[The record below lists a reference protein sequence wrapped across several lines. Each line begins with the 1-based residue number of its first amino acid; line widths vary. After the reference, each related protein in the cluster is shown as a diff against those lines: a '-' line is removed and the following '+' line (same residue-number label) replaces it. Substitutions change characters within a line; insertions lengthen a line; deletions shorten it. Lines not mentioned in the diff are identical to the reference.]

1 MRIRT
6 RLTIQFTTIFAIIL
20 IFFSL
25 TVYFY
30 TALTRRHAFYQ
41 ALVNRANIVAH
52 VYLDANQVSEATY
65 RRTLQKYYQTL
76 PKEIVQIYAWSGKR
90 VFKEGQGQL
99 QVSPALQE
107 KIKIQQHVQWQ
118 EGARQFTGIVYQDP
132 KGRFV
137 VVASSEDVVT
147 KEKLGDLR
155 LILLTGFLGSMLI
168 VVLAGWAFAKRALQ
182 PFLKVVQ
189 EVEKINASDLHL
201 RLSQADGMDE
211 VAHLA
216 LTFNRMLDRLETAF
230 DMQNTFVSNASHE
243 LRTPLTAMIGELE
256 VALMKPREN
265 EEYERVLR
273 SILDEARLL
282 TKLSNGMLQIAH
294 ASFDISKISL
304 EPIRFD
310 EVVFLASEEA
320 RKRHPGSQIDIHFDQ
335 FPDDEKRL
343 VCKGNEPLLL
353 IALIN
358 VLDNACKFSAGK
370 MVSAAINVLPATIV
384 FQVRDQGRGMK
395 AKDLKNVFV
404 PFWRGD
410 NVRDITGHGIGL
422 PLAEKIIKL
431 HKGNI
436 HIDSQLDVGTEV
448 TITLP
453 NYYEI
458 LISF

>member
-20 IFFSL
+20 ILFSL

-30 TALTRRHAFYQ
+30 TDLTRRHSFYQ
-41 ALVNRANIVAH
+41 ELVNRANIVAH
-52 VYLDANQVSEATY
+52 VYLDANQVSKATY

-76 PKEIVQIYAWSGKR
+76 PREIVQMYDWSGKM
-90 VFKEGQGQL
+90 VFREGQGRL
-99 QVSPALQE
+99 RISPALLQ
-107 KIKIQQHVQWQ
+107 KIQSQRHLAWQ
-118 EGARQFTGIVYQDP
+118 EGPRQFTGIVYQDP
-132 KGRFV
+132 KGRYV

-147 KEKLGDLR
+147 REKLDDLR
-155 LILLTGFLGSMLI
+155 LILITGFLGSLLI
-168 VVLAGWAFAKRALQ
+168 VVLAGWAFAKQALQ
-182 PFLKVVQ
+182 PFLKVVK
-189 EVEKINASDLHL
+189 EVEKISASDLHL
-201 RLSQADGMDE
+201 RLSQTDGVDE
-211 VAHLA
+211 VGHLA
-216 LTFNRMLDRLETAF
+216 QTFNKMLDRLETAF

-256 VALMKPREN
+256 VALMKPREPA
-265 EEYERVLR
+265 EYQRVLN

-294 ASFDISKISL
+294 ASFDISKIRL

-310 EVVFLASEEA
+310 EVVFQASEEA
-320 RKRHPGSQIDIHFDQ
+320 RKRQPGAQIDIHFEQ
-335 FPDDEKRL
+335 LPDDEKRL

-358 VLDNACKFSAGK
+358 VLENACKFSGGK
-370 MVSAAINVLPATIV
+370 LVTASIRVEPAAIV
-384 FQVRDQGRGMK
+384 FHVHDQGRGMQ

-431 HKGNI
+431 HKGTI
-436 HIDSQLDVGTEV
+436 QIDSQLNVGTDV
-448 TITLP
+448 TISLP